1 MHADRR
7 LHRLRCWLIVIRL
20 SALTLTSRDSAAC
33 ADALILKRSAAH
45 TVYNSG
51 RIRRMLNFEDTK
63 NIVDTVRLDSKKS
76 ERRIF
81 LLCENSRLKFES
93 SYWNEEVA
101 HDEA

>member
-1 MHADRR
+1 
-7 LHRLRCWLIVIRL
+7 
-20 SALTLTSRDSAAC
+20 
-33 ADALILKRSAAH
+33 
-45 TVYNSG
+45 
-51 RIRRMLNFEDTK
+51 MLNFEDTK

>member
-63 NIVDTVRLDSKKS
+63 HCRHGTARFKEEREEDLSSLEDT
-76 ERRIF
+76 
-81 LLCENSRLKFES
+81 RLKIPS
-93 SYWNEEVA
+93 
-101 HDEA
+101 